1 MTNQTERFPEITFL
15 GAAGTVT
22 GSKFL
27 LRHEDKSIL
36 IDCGL
41 FQGLK
46 QLRLMNWQQLPV
58 NATDIDRVIL
68 THAHLDHIG
77 YLPRLVHQGFKGEI
91 NCTAPSHDIAE
102 ALLIDSAHLQEE
114 DAELANEM
122 GFSKHT
128 PAKPLYDIKDVQRT
142 MPLFQPLKEDEWHD
156 IGENFRFRLRRNGHI
171 LGAAFVE
178 VDVND
183 RRVVFSGD
191 IGRRDD
197 IMLPPPERPH
207 HADYL
212 VIESTYGDRL
222 HPQENT
228 FDRLREVVNRAAGR
242 NGVLLIPSFTVD
254 RAQDFIY
261 ILWSLKQ
268 RKEIPDV
275 PIYLDSP
282 MGVGVSKVF
291 CRYDD
296 WVKLPE
302 DVFDQ
307 AYATVRTVRSATE
320 TEKLSMDKSPKIV
333 IAGSGMMNGGRIL
346 QYLKMHLPDPESTI
360 IIPGYQAEGTRGR
373 LIRDGA
379 PEIKIHGAFYE
390 VKAHIEEITSMSSH
404 ADQSQILDWLGMIG
418 HKPKGVFIVHGEP
431 QAANALR
438 VKINHKLHWDA
449 IVPKLGET
457 FPLF

>member
-1 MTNQTERFPEITFL
+1 MTNPTENYPEITFL

-22 GSKFL
+22 GSKHL
-27 LRHEDKSIL
+27 LTFHGKKIL

-46 QLRLMNWQQLPV
+46 HLREMNWQDLPV
-58 NATDIDRVIL
+58 DVSGIDRIIL

-91 NCTAPSHDIAE
+91 YCTEPSREIAE
-102 ALLIDSAHLQEE
+102 ALLVDSAHLQEE
-114 DAELANEM
+114 DAELANQM
-122 GFSKHT
+122 GFSRHK
-128 PAKPLYDIKDVQRT
+128 PAKPLYDLKDVQRT
-142 MPLFQPLKEDEWHD
+142 LPLFRTIKDGEWFD
-156 IGENFRFRLRRNGHI
+156 ITDDFRFRLRRNGHI

-183 RRVVFSGD
+183 LRVVFSGD

-197 IMLPPPERPH
+197 IMLSPPDRPH

-222 HPQENT
+222 HKQEDN
-228 FDRLREVVNRAAGR
+228 FLRLREIVNKAAER
-242 NGVLLIPSFTVD
+242 NGILIIPSFTVD

-261 ILWSLKQ
+261 ILWTLKEK
-268 RKEIPDV
+268 KEIPDI

-291 CRYDD
+291 CKYDD
-296 WVKLPE
+296 WVRLPE
-302 DVFDQ
+302 DVFDK
-307 AYATVRTVRSATE
+307 AYATVKTVRSATQ
-320 TEKLSMDKSPKIV
+320 TEELSKDKNPKII

-346 QYLKMHLPDPESTI
+346 QYLKMHLPNPDSTI

-373 LIRDGA
+373 MIRDGV

-390 VKAHIEEITSMSSH
+390 VKANIEEITSMSAH
-404 ADQSQILDWLGMIG
+404 ADQSQILDWLGMIS

-438 VKINHKLHWDA
+438 VKIHHKLHWDA
-449 IVPKLGET
+449 VVPKLGET